1 MVTACGMGQKSALSL
16 CASANGMR
24 YRFQELEA
32 ALSIAEEQLSAEE
45 EQGGAQT
52 EALQVRSLPMC
63 SMLLMGGTP
72 QSQQGCHEGN
82 ADVQYAS
89 LFKSI

>member
-1 MVTACGMGQKSALSL
+1 MH
-16 CASANGMR
+16 

-52 EALQVRSLPMC
+52 EALQVPSLPLC
-63 SMLLMGGTP
+63 SMMLMGCTP
-72 QSQQGCHEGN
+72 KPTAGLS
-82 ADVQYAS
+82 
-89 LFKSI
+89 